1 MFHRRQQTKTKKAQ
15 WSLKRKLGF
24 AGGGVVLLFIIWRF
38 LFSGGSSQEAAVTYD
53 LTAVQEGKVTS
64 STLLS
69 GQVKAQQEQ
78 YVYFDTTKGS
88 SASVQV
94 AVGDQVSA
102 GQGLVQYDATAAQ
115 AAYDTAVRNVNK
127 ISRQIT
133 YLKTYGNLPT
143 TETSTNE
150 ETGETTTQT
159 IQPSAQQN
167 ASYNQQLAD
176 LNDSLADAQSEV
188 AKTQDALNQTLVTS
202 DVNGTVVEVNNNVD
216 PSSKESQVMVH
227 VVSQGQYD
235 VKGTLTEFDLPNV
248 HVGQNVTIKSK
259 VYSDKQWTGTISA
272 VSDYPNQTNN
282 TSSSNN
288 SQDNSSTGAA
298 YNYTVAFTSDIGEL
312 KQGFNVSLEVANE
325 GQGLVVPVGAV
336 TSEGNKSY
344 VWVYDTKTQTVKKR
358 EVSLGGADATN
369 QIITGIDAGTLVLSK
384 ASNQLQDGEK
394 INLSDAA
401 KKLVTSQKETA
412 QSATSSSASSASDA
426 TESSSPQAS
435 DSQETAQ
442 GE

>member
-1 MFHRRQQTKTKKAQ
+1 MFHRRQQTKNRKTK
-15 WSLKRKLGF
+15 WSRKRKLGVIGLGTLLLLIIGRQLF
-24 AGGGVVLLFIIWRF
+24 FGGNK
-38 LFSGGSSQEAAVTYD
+38 QEATRAYD
-53 LTAVQEGKVTS
+53 LTAVQEGKVAS
-64 STLLS
+64 STLLT

-127 ISRQIT
+127 ISRQIA

-143 TETSTNE
+143 TETSTDQ

-188 AKTQDALNQTLVTS
+188 AKTQDALKQTLITS

-235 VKGTLTEFDLPNV
+235 VEGTLTEFDLPNV
-248 HVGQNVTIKSK
+248 HVGQAVTIKSK
-259 VYSDKQWTGTISA
+259 VYSDKRWTGTISS
-272 VSDYPNQTNN
+272 VSEYPNQTNA
-282 TSSSNN
+282 TSSANN
-288 SQDNSSTGAA
+288 DQSTGSTGAT
-298 YNYTVAFTSDIGEL
+298 YNYKVAFTSDIGEL
-312 KQGFNVSLEVANE
+312 KQGFNVSVEVANE
-325 GQGLVVPVGAV
+325 GQGLVVPVQSV
-336 TSEGNKSY
+336 TNQGDKSY
-344 VWVYDTKTQTVKKR
+344 VWVYDAKTQTVKKR
-358 EVSLGGADATN
+358 EVSLGGADAIN
-369 QIITGIDAGTLVLSK
+369 QIVTGLDAGTIVLSNV
-384 ASNQLQDGEK
+384 SNELTDGETVS
-394 INLSDAA
+394 LSASA
-401 KKLVTSQKETA
+401 QKWLKSQKKAGETA
-412 QSATSSSASSASDA
+412 SSSSDTSNSDKAQSSSS
-426 TESSSPQAS
+426 ESSENQEAS
-435 DSQETAQ
+435 Q